1 MDPKQVR
8 MITQTQWQ
16 NVKRID
22 FHSVAA
28 DYIKPQEAA
37 VGYDHGDPRHA
48 WEKSRVNF
56 YFRVSLGTPPV
67 CVRAEISDNGDLA
80 FNEPQ
85 DKEIEKLCD
94 KFYRETLTMQKTVE
108 PDKANTFALNEMI

>member
-1 MDPKQVR
+1 MNEKQVR

-28 DYIKPQEAA
+28 DYIRPGECA

-56 YFRVSLGTPPV
+56 YFRVSLGTPPLTV
-67 CVRAEISDNGDLA
+67 KAEIGDGGDLV
-80 FNEPQ
+80 FYEPI
-85 DKEIEKLCD
+85 DKEISKLCD
-94 KFYRETLTMQKTVE
+94 RFYRETLHMAKTVE
-108 PDKANTFALNEMI
+108 PDKANTFAIPEMI